1 MATVTHLNQ
10 YWTLD
15 IPPGGSA
22 TLQWGPSEDFRRGT
36 VQVMC
41 SPDPFFGPDALRGAM
56 TLVVPEVRNRVTPF
70 LSGSFWSTRQNVE
83 FTIFNRGPYAVRN
96 FYVTVTTINA

>member
-10 YWTLD
+10 YWTWD
-15 IPPGGSA
+15 IPPGQSL
-22 TLQWGPSEDFRRGT
+22 TLRWGPSELFRRGT

-41 SPDPFFGPDALRGAM
+41 SPDPFYGPDALRGAM
-56 TLVVPEVRNRVTPF
+56 TLVVPEIRNTVTPY
-70 LSGSFWSTRQNVE
+70 LSGSFWSTRQE
-83 FTIFNRGPYAVRN
+83 IFFTIYNRGAYAVRN